1 MDLRTE
7 IAQSWRRAELSGLSP
22 ASSVERLDFADV
34 DSRSRLLRAASPV
47 LDELARQLAD
57 TRFCVVLA
65 DDECRIVARRFSER
79 SVETALETIS
89 AVPGCQFLEERTG
102 TNSLATPFETRRGV
116 SVDGDEHFLE
126 AMKQFTCY
134 GHPVVHPATRR
145 LAGVLDITG
154 PAGDAN
160 PLLGPFLR
168 RAVAD
173 IERRLLDGAK
183 LAEQQLLAA
192 FQSVQHRSCA
202 VLALG
207 QDVVLANTAATELV
221 DTADH
226 RLLRELGR
234 TRRGLRRL
242 RLTSGTPVEV
252 RVEAVSA
259 NAGLLFELA
268 PVRTSSPVV
277 SRPRASRGLFPEQVD
292 ERLRGAGR
300 ARRRVLISGE
310 PGAGRTT
317 AARIVAGD
325 EPVHEFDASDVV
337 TGSVAAWCARVE
349 AACAGGGLLVVDGIQ
364 LLPPLAAVRLSRLL
378 DTTTAWFALLSGPP
392 AELRGE
398 QATLAARM
406 HRRIELPPLRERRD
420 EIPAIAR
427 TLLRGFGDSLRLTPG
442 ALELLGSQRWPGN
455 LRELAGVLAGAADRR
470 SAGDLTAE
478 DVAPG
483 CAETAP
489 GGALSGWE
497 QAEYDVI
504 VRTLRAC
511 DGNKVRAAKQLG
523 ISRSTLY
530 NRMRALRVR

>member
-22 ASSVERLDFADV
+22 GSAVDRLDVADV

-47 LDELARQLAD
+47 LDELARQLAG

-65 DDECRIVARRFSER
+65 DDECRIVARRFTER
-79 SVETALETIS
+79 SVELALENIS

-183 LAEQQLLAA
+183 FAEQQLLAA
-192 FQSVQHRSCA
+192 FQSVQHRACA

-226 RLLRELGR
+226 RLLQELGR
-234 TRRGLRRL
+234 TRRGLRRI

-277 SRPRASRGLFPEQVD
+277 SGPRGPRARFPEQID
-292 ERLRGAGR
+292 ARLRSAGR

-317 AARIVAGD
+317 AAHVVAGA
-325 EPVHEFDASDVV
+325 EPLREFDCSDVV
-337 TGSVAAWCARVE
+337 AGEAEWLARVE
-349 AACAGGGLLVVDGIQ
+349 AACDGRGLLVLDGIQ
-364 LLPPLAAVRLSRLL
+364 LLPPLAAVRLARLM
-378 DTTTAWFALLSGPP
+378 DTTTAWFALVSGPA

-398 QATLAARM
+398 QATLAARV
-406 HRRIELPPLRERRD
+406 HRRIELPSLRERRD

-427 TLLRGFGDSLRLTPG
+427 ELLRGFGDSLRLTPG
-442 ALELLGSQRWPGN
+442 ALELLGSQQWPGN

-470 SAGDLTAE
+470 SAGDLTAA
-478 DVAPG
+478 DIAPG

-489 GGALSGWE
+489 GAALSGWE

>member
-22 ASSVERLDFADV
+22 ESAVDRLDVADV

-47 LDELARQLAD
+47 LDELARQLAG

-65 DDECRIVARRFSER
+65 DEECRIVARRFSER
-79 SVETALETIS
+79 SVELALEGIS

-160 PLLGPFLR
+160 PLLAPFLR

-192 FQSVQHRSCA
+192 FQSVQHRAHA

-226 RLLRELGR
+226 RLLQELGR
-234 TRRGLRRL
+234 TQRGLRRL

-259 NAGLLFELA
+259 SAGLLFELA
-268 PVRTSSPVV
+268 PVRPASPVV
-277 SRPRASRGLFPEQVD
+277 SRPRATRGLFPASIE
-292 ERLRGAGR
+292 ERLRRAGH
-300 ARRRVLISGE
+300 ARRRVLVCGE
-310 PGAGRTT
+310 PGAGRST
-317 AARIVAGD
+317 AVRVVAGD
-325 EPVHEFDASDVV
+325 EPLHEFDASDVV
-337 TGSVAAWCARVE
+337 AGEAAWCARVE
-349 AACAGGGLLVVDGIQ
+349 AATGQRGLLVIDGIQ
-364 LLPPLAAVRLSRLL
+364 LLTPLAAVRLARLL
-378 DTTTAWFALLSGPP
+378 DTTTAWFALVSGPP
-392 AELRGE
+392 SELRGD
-398 QATLAARM
+398 QATLAARV

-427 TLLRGFGDSLRLTPG
+427 ELLRGFGDSLRLTPG

-489 GGALSGWE
+489 GAALSGWE

-511 DGNKVRAAKQLG
+511 EGNKVRAAKQLG

>member
-22 ASSVERLDFADV
+22 TSAVDRLDVADI
-34 DSRSRLLRAASPV
+34 DDRSRLLRAASPV
-47 LDELARQLAD
+47 LDDLARQLTG

-79 SVETALETIS
+79 SVELALETIS

-102 TNSLATPFETRRGV
+102 TNALATPFETRRGV
-116 SVDGDEHFLE
+116 SVDGDEHFLD

-173 IERRLLDGAK
+173 IEQRLLDGAK

-192 FQSVQHRSCA
+192 FQSVQHRACA

-226 RLLRELGR
+226 RLLQELGQ
-234 TRRGLRRL
+234 TRSGSRRI

-252 RVEAVSA
+252 RVETVSA

-268 PVRTSSPVV
+268 PVRTTSPVV
-277 SRPRASRGLFPEQVD
+277 SRPPGPRTLFPEPVD
-292 ERLRGAGR
+292 ERLRCAGR
-300 ARRRVLISGE
+300 ARRRVLVSGE
-310 PGAGRTT
+310 PGSGLST
-317 AARIVAGD
+317 AARVVAGD
-325 EPVHEFDASDVV
+325 EPLHVFDCSDVLV
-337 TGSVAAWCARVE
+337 GEAAWCARVE
-349 AACAGGGLLVVDGIQ
+349 AATARRGLLVIDGIQ
-364 LLPPLAAVRLSRLL
+364 LLPPLAAVRLARLL
-378 DTTTAWFALLSGPP
+378 DTTTAWFALLSGPLP
-392 AELRGE
+392 QLGGE
-398 QATLAARM
+398 QATLAARA

-427 TLLRGFGDSLRLTPG
+427 ALLRGLGDSLRLTPG
-442 ALELLGSQRWPGN
+442 ALELLASQRWPGN
-455 LRELAGVLAGAADRR
+455 LRELAGVLADAADRR
-470 SAGDLTAE
+470 SAGDLTAG

-483 CAETAP
+483 CAEKAP
-489 GGALSGWE
+489 GAGLSAWE

-530 NRMRALRVR
+530 TRMRALRIR

>member
-22 ASSVERLDFADV
+22 GSAVDRLDVADV

-47 LDELARQLAD
+47 LDELARQLAG

-65 DDECRIVARRFSER
+65 DHECRIVARRFTER
-79 SVETALETIS
+79 SVELALEDIS

-102 TNSLATPFETRRGV
+102 TNALATPFETRRGV
-116 SVDGDEHFLE
+116 AVDGGEHFLE

-134 GHPVVHPATRR
+134 GHPLTHPATRR
-145 LAGVLDITG
+145 LVGVLDITG

-168 RAVAD
+168 RAVSD

-183 LAEQQLLAA
+183 LAEQQLLTA
-192 FQSVQHRSCA
+192 FQSVQHRACA

-234 TRRGLRRL
+234 TRRGMRRI

-268 PVRTSSPVV
+268 PVRPAVT
-277 SRPRASRGLFPEQVD
+277 RPRSTHELFPAVVED
-292 ERLRGAGR
+292 RLRSAGR
-300 ARRRVLISGE
+300 TRRRVLIAGE

-317 AARIVAGD
+317 AARVVAHGA
-325 EPVHEFDASDVV
+325 PVREFGPV
-337 TGSVAAWCARVE
+337 TDPTWCERVE
-349 AACAGGGLLVVDGIQ
+349 AAAGAPGLLVIDGIH
-364 LLPPLAAVRLSRLL
+364 LLPAREAVRLAHVL
-378 DTTTAWFALLSGPP
+378 DTTPTWFALISGPVS
-392 AELRGE
+392 ELHGE
-398 QATLAARM
+398 QATLAARV

-427 TLLRGFGDSLRLTPG
+427 TLLRELGASLRLTPG
-442 ALELLGSQRWPGN
+442 ALELLDAQQWPGN
-455 LRELAGVLAGAADRR
+455 LRELAGVLSAAADHR
-470 SAGDLTAE
+470 SAGDLTAA
-478 DVAPG
+478 DLAPA
-483 CAETAP
+483 CASPAQRP
-489 GGALSGWE
+489 ALSGWE

-511 DGNKVRAAKQLG
+511 DGNKVHAAKQLG

-530 NRMRALRVR
+530 NRMRALHVR

>member
-1 MDLRTE
+1 MDLRSE

-22 ASSVERLDFADV
+22 GSALDRLDVADV

-47 LDELARQLAD
+47 LDELARQLAG

-65 DDECRIVARRFSER
+65 DHECRIVARRFTER
-79 SVETALETIS
+79 SVELALEDIS

-102 TNSLATPFETRRGV
+102 TNALATPFETRRGV
-116 SVDGDEHFLE
+116 AVDGGEHFLE
-126 AMKQFTCY
+126 AMKRFTCY
-134 GHPVVHPATRR
+134 GHPLTHPATRR
-145 LAGVLDITG
+145 LVGVLDITG

-168 RAVAD
+168 RAVSD

-183 LAEQQLLAA
+183 LAEQQLLTA
-192 FQSVQHRSCA
+192 FQSVQHRACA

-221 DTADH
+221 DTSDH

-234 TRRGLRRL
+234 TRRGMRRI

-268 PVRTSSPVV
+268 PVRSTSPVV
-277 SRPRASRGLFPEQVD
+277 SRPPGSRELFPKAVAD
-292 ERLRGAGR
+292 RLRNAGR
-300 ARRRVLISGE
+300 ARRRVLICGE
-310 PGAGRTT
+310 PGAGRST
-317 AARIVAGD
+317 AARVVAGD
-325 EPVHEFDASDVV
+325 APVVEFDASDVV
-337 TGSVAAWCARVE
+337 SGAAAWCASVE
-349 AACAGGGLLVVDGIQ
+349 AATASPGLVVIDGIQ
-364 LLPPLAAVRLSRLL
+364 LLPPLAAVRLARLL
-378 DTTTAWFALLSGPP
+378 DTTSAWFALVSGPP
-392 AELRGE
+392 SELHGE
-398 QATLAARM
+398 QATLAARV

-427 TLLRGFGDSLRLTPG
+427 ALLRDFGASLRLTPG
-442 ALELLGSQRWPGN
+442 ALELLGSQQWPGN
-455 LRELAGVLAGAADRR
+455 LRELAGVLSAAADRR

-483 CAETAP
+483 CAEPSP
-489 GGALSGWE
+489 GAALSGWE

-511 DGNKVRAAKQLG
+511 GGNKVHAAKQLG

-530 NRMRALRVR
+530 NRMRALHVR

>member
-1 MDLRTE
+1 VDLRTE

-22 ASSVERLDFADV
+22 ASSVERLKIADV

-47 LDELARQLAD
+47 LDELARQLAG

-65 DDECRIVARRFSER
+65 DDDCRIVARRFSER
-79 SVETALETIS
+79 SVEVALENIS

-102 TNSLATPFETRRGV
+102 TNALATPFETRRGV

-134 GHPVVHPATRR
+134 GHPVVHPTTRR

-192 FQSVQHRSCA
+192 FQSVQHRACA

-207 QDVVLANTAATELV
+207 QDVVLANTAATELL

-234 TRRGLRRL
+234 TQRGLGRL

-259 NAGLLFELA
+259 SAGLLFELA

-277 SRPRASRGLFPEQVD
+277 SRPQSSRGLFPAQID
-292 ERLRGAGR
+292 ERLRSAGR

-317 AARIVAGD
+317 AAGIVAGD
-325 EPVHEFDASDVV
+325 EPVREFDASDVV
-337 TGSVAAWCARVE
+337 DGAAEWCARVE
-349 AACAGGGLLVVDGIQ
+349 AAASAPGLLVIDGIQ
-364 LLPPLAAVRLSRLL
+364 LLPALAAVRLARLL
-378 DTTTAWFALLSGPP
+378 DTTTAWFVLLSGPLP
-392 AELRGE
+392 ELRGE

-427 TLLRGFGDSLRLTPG
+427 ALLRGSLRLTPG
-442 ALELLGSQRWPGN
+442 ALELLSSQQWPGN
-455 LRELAGVLAGAADRR
+455 LRELEGVLTGAADRR
-470 SAGDLTAE
+470 SAGDLTAA
-478 DVAPG
+478 DIAPG
-483 CAETAP
+483 CSDTAP
-489 GGALSGWE
+489 GAALSGWE

>member
-22 ASSVERLDFADV
+22 ASSVDRLDVADV

-47 LDELARQLAD
+47 LDELARQLAG

-79 SVETALETIS
+79 SVELALENIS

-154 PAGDAN
+154 PADDAN
-160 PLLGPFLR
+160 PLLAPFLR

-192 FQSVQHRSCA
+192 FQSVQHRACA

-207 QDVVLANTAATELV
+207 HDVVLANTAATELV

-226 RLLRELGR
+226 RLLQELGR
-234 TRRGLRRL
+234 TQRGLRRIQ
-242 RLTSGTPVEV
+242 LTSGTPVEV

-268 PVRTSSPVV
+268 PVRTTSPVV
-277 SRPRASRGLFPEQVD
+277 SRPRGRRARFPAQID
-292 ERLRGAGR
+292 ERRRGAGR

-310 PGAGRTT
+310 PGAGRST
-317 AARIVAGD
+317 AARVVAGD
-325 EPVHEFDASDVV
+325 EPVREFDCSDVLA
-337 TGSVAAWCARVE
+337 GEGEWCARVE
-349 AACAGGGLLVVDGIQ
+349 AACDGSGLIVIDGIQ
-364 LLPPLAAVRLSRLL
+364 LLPPLAAVRLARLL
-378 DTTTAWFALLSGPP
+378 DTTTAWFALLSGPS
-392 AELRGE
+392 AELSGE
-398 QATLAARM
+398 QATLAARV

-427 TLLRGFGDSLRLTPG
+427 ELLRGFGDSLRLTPG
-442 ALELLGSQRWPGN
+442 ALELLGSQQWPGN

-470 SAGDLTAE
+470 SAGDLTAS
-478 DVAPG
+478 DIAPG
-483 CAETAP
+483 CVETAP
-489 GGALSGWE
+489 GAALSGWE